1 MVSNNYSLKLK
12 KIIFLVV
19 IFLITG
25 IKAFTQCPVKPDF
38 NYNQY
43 CDSLEFINTSNPIKE
58 IDSVLWD
65 FGDGISGITK
75 ISPYDTTHTYTT
87 EGEYYVSLTLYH
99 NSGCDTSKIDTIYY
113 FYPESNFTYSLGCSG
128 DTSFFFD
135 ASQAN
140 SESLIS
146 WSWDF
151 GDGNTGTVANPNNI
165 YSKHGIYDVTLIV
178 ENNLSCIDD
187 ILQEIIIEGPDA
199 GFWADTVCFGNSTQF
214 YDTSVVLNI
223 PVTEWFWDFGDGGT
237 STLQN
242 PAYIFS
248 TPGIHDVKL
257 VVTDNAG
264 CTDSTNHDIL
274 VNLLP
279 VADFIYTLSCPGD
292 TTYFYDQSVHN
303 ADSIISWSWDFDD
316 GNLSTQK
323 DPKNVFLNSGVY
335 NVELNVT
342 NNFGCTD
349 DTTRQV
355 IVEKPIAGFWADT
368 VCFVN
373 ATQFY
378 DTSVVL
384 TVPVTEWFWDFG
396 DGGTST
402 LQNPTHKFSTPGIHD
417 VKLVVTD
424 NAGCTDSTNHDILVD
439 FLPEANFTYT
449 NPCSG
454 DTTFFFDESFAN
466 ADSLISWFWDFGGT
480 GTSTDQNPGHLFLS
494 NGIYDVILTVQNN
507 HGCTDDTLKQVTI
520 ETPVAAFW
528 SDTVCFGDSTQ
539 FYNTSSYNVYEI
551 DSVVW
556 DFGDG
561 YYSNEYEPKHL
572 YSFNGVDT
580 ATLIV
585 FNTIGCVD
593 SIKHEVRVD
602 SLPVADFI
610 APDSACTGQEVCF
623 FDNSIANSDSISQW
637 MWQFGDGGFSFEE
650 NPCYT
655 YIQHGE
661 YELKHVV
668 INSNGCA
675 SAIKYDTIRIIDTLA
690 PAFSVSQSCFG
701 DSTYFINETD
711 TQGVEVL
718 YWEWNFNDPDSGADN
733 ISNLM
738 NPSHLFTHSGLFDVR
753 LVVANIVGCADTI
766 INTIVVDSL
775 PEAAFAFPDTVP
787 VGFEITF
794 EDLSVP
800 HGSPIFTRFWDFGDG
815 TTIMNPNPVVHTYT
829 ESGTYNIC
837 LIITAINGCTDTVCD
852 PIKIT
857 AIPKADFY
865 YLSNVDLETYFY
877 DSSIPDSII
886 VDWFWDFG
894 NLLVT
899 DDTISGV
906 KNPYYNGY
914 SDEGYYSVYLKVF
927 DRFGGIHD
935 TLKLIYVG
943 RSLMA
948 DYNTTGVCLGDTT
961 SFYDNSYSPVSAP
974 IETWYWNFGD
984 GTDTAYIE
992 QAETITHYYDTTGV
1006 YNVKLIITTVLY
1018 GNFVSDTLIK
1028 EINIFS
1034 QPVANFSSE
1043 GVCFGTDTEFID
1055 SSYTDI
1061 GNAVTSWFWDFD
1073 DDGYTSTLQN
1083 PTHGYN
1089 EVGEYNVFLE
1099 ITTAYGCVD
1108 TITNKSYVSYAPDIP
1123 FHVENNCLNSPAY
1136 FIPDYD
1142 STEIKIT
1149 SWLWDFGDPYDDT
1162 TSTEPFPEHTYTRIM
1177 NYKVTMI
1184 ASTHNCPKEKIMN
1197 ILVFPIPYSSFTLT
1211 PDYGDVQG
1219 RTKFSNQ
1226 SIYAHHYLWDF
1237 GNGNTSEVMNP
1248 IEVYEEDST
1257 YIVTLVSYN
1266 EYNCSDTSRLEL
1278 LVFFRGLYF
1287 PTAFSPNN
1295 PNSEIS
1301 RFTPKGVNLAE
1312 YQVQVFDLRGNLLW
1326 ESDKLDDSGS
1336 PVESW
1341 DGYYEGR
1348 LMPEG
1353 MYIWRASGLFKDG
1366 SVWKGSTFQSEN
1378 PQTQGTVTL
1387 VR

>member
-1 MVSNNYSLKLK
+1 MVSNNCSLKLK

-19 IFLITG
+19 ILLITG
-25 IKAFTQCPVKPDF
+25 TKAFTQCQVKPDF
-38 NYNQY
+38 NYNQE
-43 CDSLEFINTSNPIKE
+43 CDSLKFFNNSNVISGS

-65 FGDGISGITK
+65 FGDGISGIMK

-99 NSGCDTSKIDTIYY
+99 NSGCDTTVTDTISYY
-113 FYPESNFTYSLGCSG
+113 YPLSSYTYSLGCCN

-140 SESLIS
+140 SDSLVS

-151 GDGNTGTVANPNNI
+151 DDGNFSTQKDPKNVFLNSGVYN
-165 YSKHGIYDVTLIV
+165 VELIV
-178 ENNLSCIDD
+178 TNNFGCTDDTTRQVTVENPI
-187 ILQEIIIEGPDA
+187 A

-214 YDTSVVLNI
+214 YDTSFTIFSPIHKWL
-223 PVTEWFWDFGDGGT
+223 WKYDDGGT
-237 STLQN
+237 DNTQN
-242 PAYIFS
+242 PTHLFNTA
-248 TPGIHDVKL
+248 GLHDVKL
-257 VVTDNAG
+257 IVTNDIG
-264 CTDSTNHDIL
+264 CIDSTNHDIM
-274 VNLLP
+274 
-279 VADFIYTLSCPGD
+279 
-292 TTYFYDQSVHN
+292 
-303 ADSIISWSWDFDD
+303 
-316 GNLSTQK
+316 
-323 DPKNVFLNSGVY
+323 
-335 NVELNVT
+335 
-342 NNFGCTD
+342 
-349 DTTRQV
+349 
-355 IVEKPIAGFWADT
+355 
-368 VCFVN
+368 
-373 ATQFY
+373 
-378 DTSVVL
+378 
-384 TVPVTEWFWDFG
+384 
-396 DGGTST
+396 
-402 LQNPTHKFSTPGIHD
+402 
-417 VKLVVTD
+417 
-424 NAGCTDSTNHDILVD
+424 VD

-454 DTTFFFDESFAN
+454 DTTFFFDESIAN
-466 ADSLISWFWDFGGT
+466 ADFIISWFWDFGGT

-494 NGIYDVILTVQNN
+494 NGIYEVILTVQNN
-507 HGCTDDTLKQVTI
+507 HGCIDDTTKQVEI
-520 ETPVAAFW
+520 ETPVADFW

-539 FYNTSSYNVYEI
+539 FHNTSSYNIYEI
-551 DSVVW
+551 DSVFW

-561 YYSNEYEPKHL
+561 YYSNEYNPKHL
-572 YSFNGVDT
+572 YSIAGVDT

-585 FNTIGCVD
+585 FNTIGCAD
-593 SIKHEVRVD
+593 SIEHEVRVD

-623 FDNSIANSDSISQW
+623 FDNSIANSDSITQW
-637 MWQFGDGGFSFEE
+637 VWHFGDGGFSFEE
-650 NPCYT
+650 NPCYI

-661 YELKHVV
+661 YELKLLV

-675 SAIKYDTIRIIDTLA
+675 SAIKIDTIRIIDTLA
-690 PAFSVSQSCFG
+690 PVFSVSQSCFG

-718 YWEWNFNDPDSGADN
+718 YWEWNFDDPASGPDN
-733 ISNLM
+733 VSNLM
-738 NPSHLFTHSGLFDVR
+738 NPSHLFTHPGLFDVR
-753 LVVANIVGCADTI
+753 LVAANIVGCADTI

-775 PEAAFAFPDTVP
+775 PEAVFTLPDTVP

-815 TTIMNPNPVVHTYT
+815 TTMMNPNPVVHTYS
-829 ESGTYNIC
+829 EAGIYNIC
-837 LIITAINGCTDTVCD
+837 LIVTAINGCTDTICNS
-852 PIKIT
+852 IIIT
-857 AIPKADFY
+857 ALPCADFY
-865 YLSNVDLETYFY
+865 YLSDVNLETYFY

-886 VDWFWDFG
+886 VGWFWDFG

-899 DDTISGV
+899 NDTSIL
-906 KNPYYNGY
+906 KDPYYDGY
-914 SDEGYYSVYLKVF
+914 PEEGYYSVYHKVF
-927 DRFGGIHD
+927 DKFGGTHD
-935 TLKLIYVG
+935 ITKLIYVG
-943 RSLMA
+943 KSLMA
-948 DYNTTGVCLGDTT
+948 DYNTTGVCFGDTT

-992 QAETITHYYDTTGV
+992 KADTLTHYYNTTGV

-1018 GNFVSDTLIK
+1018 GNPVSDTIIK

-1034 QPVANFSSE
+1034 QPIADFSSE
-1043 GVCFGTDTEFID
+1043 GVCLGTNTKFID

-1061 GNAVTSWFWDFD
+1061 GNAITSWFWDFD
-1073 DDGYTSTLQN
+1073 DGYTSTAQN
-1083 PTHGYN
+1083 PTHKYTN
-1089 EVGEYNVFLE
+1089 IGEYNVFLE
-1099 ITTAYGCVD
+1099 ITTAHGCFD
-1108 TITNKSYVSYAPDIP
+1108 TITNKTHVSFAPDIQ
-1123 FHVENNCLNSPAY
+1123 FHVENNCLNSPAH

-1149 SWLWDFGDPYDDT
+1149 SWFWDFGDPYDDS
-1162 TSTEPFPEHTYTRIM
+1162 TSIEPYPEHTYTRIM
-1177 NYKVTMI
+1177 NYEVTMV
-1184 ASTHNCPKEKIMN
+1184 ASSYGCPKENKMN
-1197 ILVFPIPYSSFTLT
+1197 ILVYPIPFSSFELI

-1219 RTKFSNQ
+1219 RTKFTNQ
-1226 SIYAHHYLWDF
+1226 SIYANHYLWDF
-1237 GNGNTSEVMNP
+1237 GNGNTSEVINP

-1257 YIVTLVSYN
+1257 YIITLVSYN
-1266 EYNCSDTSRLEL
+1266 EYNCSDTSRYKL

-1301 RFTPKGVNLAE
+1301 RFIPKGVNLSE

-1326 ESDKLDDSGS
+1326 ESDKLDNTGS

-1366 SVWKGSTFQSEN
+1366 SVWNGSTFQSET
-1378 PQTQGTVTL
+1378 PQKQGTVTL